1 MRAELLKQDQ
11 DVIDR
16 VNQFPKD
23 DPGLS
28 DKKKAAEKEYKFPSA
43 LKAAHA
49 RKAQAGT
56 DCYVKSGDGG
66 RNPEKRLF
74 FQSPS

>member
-28 DKKKAAEKEYKFPSA
+28 DKKKAAEV
-43 LKAAHA
+43 AAFRVLA
-49 RKAQAGT
+49 
-56 DCYVKSGDGG
+56 
-66 RNPEKRLF
+66 F
-74 FQSPS
+74 